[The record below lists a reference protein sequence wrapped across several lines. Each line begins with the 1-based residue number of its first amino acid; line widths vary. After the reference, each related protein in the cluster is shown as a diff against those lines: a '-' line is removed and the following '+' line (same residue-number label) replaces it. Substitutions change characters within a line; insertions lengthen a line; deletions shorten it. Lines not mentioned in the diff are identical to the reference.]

1 MIVLLRAVLLYIL
14 IVFSLRIMGKRQIGQ
29 LQPSELVVT
38 ILVSNIASIPI
49 ENPDTPMLTGIIPI
63 ITLVSF
69 DLIVS
74 MISLRSKK
82 FRTLI
87 SGKPI
92 VIIKDGKIDQKA
104 LKTLRYSIDD
114 LTESLRGSGIFDI
127 DEVAFAVIETTGTIS
142 FLQKFNYQTVTA
154 EMLDLKG
161 RQPNPPV
168 VIISDGELLKEAL
181 PLYNLTEKW
190 VLSVLKSKNLRIDEI
205 FIMTADSDK
214 KVNIIKKEGIN

>member
-142 FLQKFNYQTVTA
+142 FLQKFNYQTATA